1 MNLGWTLKCYNG
13 YGLELMFWLISNS
26 LSFFSR
32 IRIKIHYPLYWPFR
46 DFWKSWFKLTMWWD
60 HVQLKI
66 KKCYLEKVLVK
77 TVKLFGKSFLYIKNK
92 NGLKLLVTCLQ
103 SSLSTMRTDHL
114 KTTLGNFSESSL
126 KDSSLPLMFFCFIFY
141 WSPLCHLLKSFWCV
155 QKYFFY
161 F

>member
-1 MNLGWTLKCYNG
+1 M
-13 YGLELMFWLISNS
+13 
-26 LSFFSR
+26 SFFSR

-92 NGLKLLVTCLQ
+92 NGLKTDPCDMLAVISVHDENWPFKNYSWQLFRKFIKRQQLASYVLLLY
-103 SSLSTMRTDHL
+103 L
-114 KTTLGNFSESSL
+114 
-126 KDSSLPLMFFCFIFY
+126 
-141 WSPLCHLLKSFWCV
+141 LLKSIV
-155 QKYFFY
+155 PPSQKLLMCSEILLLLLNHSWKK
-161 F
+161 